1 MSKLRYVFSLF
12 ILFVVLAP
20 TLADAESEHSET
32 LIIANSKA
40 WKPFSYIDENGE
52 PSGILIDFWKE
63 YSARTGVNIEF
74 ALTDWNDSLML
85 VKDGHAHAHAGLM
98 WSAPRDKFLDYS
110 DTLLTIDTHL
120 FMVQEYIGTDLNYF
134 LAGDE
139 GESIGVVEGGYEQY
153 FAEQNFPN
161 LQLNTFANNELMIKA
176 AMKGELTAF
185 IADTQ
190 VANFYLYTSKA
201 EVKIAP
207 VMFLYSGD
215 LKVAVSEGNT
225 SLLKEIDKG
234 FSSLS
239 RKEREQI
246 LSKWMHIKTVYPPYF
261 VPSLIAVVF
270 GVIFIYAIQMKRTV
284 KERTLELEKANRE
297 LVRVVNTDDLTGVSN
312 RRHFFKQITDL
323 DIGVASVT
331 VMVFDIDDF
340 KQIND
345 SFGHNVGD
353 MVIQAVACRAEKS
366 LDYKHIFARIG
377 GEEFAVVS
385 FGLTYEQAELR
396 AQGICDAISER
407 PVKCRNRFV
416 QTSVSLGCAYYEMQP
431 EVVLLHD
438 ADHLMYESKK
448 SGKNQITLQRY

>member
-1 MSKLRYVFSLF
+1 MNKRLIVFSIISL
-12 ILFVVLAP
+12 LAM
-20 TLADAESEHSET
+20 LASSVAHAKSEDSKT

-40 WKPFSYIDENGE
+40 WKPFSYIDEKGE
-52 PSGILIDFWKE
+52 PNGILIDLWKE
-63 YSARTGVNIEF
+63 YSRRTGVDVEF
-74 ALTDWNDSLML
+74 KLTDWNESLML
-85 VKDGHAHAHAGLM
+85 VKNGQADAHAGLL
-98 WSAPRDKFLDYS
+98 WSAPRDEFLDYS

-120 FMVQEYIGTDLNYF
+120 FMVQDYIGTDLNYF

-139 GESIGVVEGGYEQY
+139 GKSIGVVEGGYEQY

-161 LQLNTFANNELMIKA
+161 LQLDMFVNNEQMFNA
-176 AMKGELTAF
+176 ALKGKLTAF

-201 EVKIAP
+201 EVQIAP

-215 LKVAVSEGNT
+215 LKVAVAEGNQA
-225 SLLKEIDKG
+225 LLESIDTG

-239 RKEREQI
+239 RKDREQI

-261 VPSLIAVVF
+261 VPSLILVVF
-270 GVIFIYAIQMKRTV
+270 GIIFIYAIQLKRTV

-297 LVRVVNTDDLTGVSN
+297 LVRVVNTDELTGVSN
-312 RRHFFKQITDL
+312 RRHFFKQITNL

-345 SFGHNVGD
+345 NFGHNVGD
-353 MVIQAVACRAEKS
+353 IVIQAVASRAANS
-366 LDYKHIFARIG
+366 LDYKHLFARIG

-385 FGLTYEQAELR
+385 FGLSCEQAQLR

-407 PVKCRNRFV
+407 PVKCRNRYI

-431 EVVLLHD
+431 EVVLLND